1 MSKFVGKFRKD
12 RDTFEDYN
20 QSQKKS
26 KKFKQNKNFKHFTD
40 MDFSGQ
46 ELIKFNKPKNRKSLY

>member
-12 RDTFEDYN
+12 RDSFEDYN

-26 KKFKQNKNFKHFTD
+26 KKFKQNKNLKHFED
-40 MDFSGQ
+40 VEQNLNFRQ
-46 ELIKFNKPKNRKSLY
+46 PRNRKSLY

>member
-20 QSQKKS
+20 HSQKKP
-26 KKFKQNKNFKHFTD
+26 KKFKQNKNFKHFEDVEET
-40 MDFSGQ
+40 SRQ
-46 ELIKFNKPKNRKSLY
+46 PRNRKPLY

>member
-1 MSKFVGKFRKD
+1 VSKFVGKFRKD

-26 KKFKQNKNFKHFTD
+26 KKFKQNKNLKRFGEMPDDIYFRQPKAR
-40 MDFSGQ
+40 
-46 ELIKFNKPKNRKSLY
+46 KPLY